1 VIGLVLAMACSDE
14 PPPPPPPPEV
24 QVVEVQAQDV
34 DLTREWVAQLLGQAD
49 IEIQARVRGFVE
61 KIHFEEGRRVKKD
74 QLLYSI
80 DQSELLQEV
89 TAAKANLA
97 AALTVRANAESDVR
111 RYRPLAEMKAVSV
124 RDLENAEAKHEASI
138 AQVEAAE
145 AKLELTRI
153 NLSYSEVRS
162 PMDGLIGITQA
173 KVGDYVGTFGNT
185 ILNTVSRI
193 DPIHARL
200 SITEREY
207 LRFARELTPEKIAAK
222 ADDQDRTLDLLLAD
236 GSMHPHKGRAV
247 TADRE
252 INADTGTLT
261 IEASFPNPEKL
272 LRPGQYAKV
281 RAVYETVEGALLVPQ
296 RAVQEMQGRYFL
308 WVIQDDQTADNV
320 RVTPGSRYKDQ
331 WIITEG
337 IAAGQRVVVE
347 GVQRVRAGMP
357 VSASP
362 YAPPVEAD

>member
-1 VIGLVLAMACSDE
+1 VAGLVLAGACNEE

-24 QVVEVQAQDV
+24 QVVEVKAEDV
-34 DLTREWVAQLLGQAD
+34 ELPREWVAELRGQAD

-74 QLLYSI
+74 QLLYTI

-89 TAAKANLA
+89 TAADANLA
-97 AALTVRANAESDVR
+97 AAKTLRANAESDVR

-124 RDLENAEAKHEASI
+124 RDLENAEAKYEASI

-145 AKLELTRI
+145 AQLELARI

-173 KVGDYVGTFGNT
+173 KVGDFVGTFGNSK
-185 ILNTVSRI
+185 LNTVSRI
-193 DPIHARL
+193 DPIHARF

-207 LRFARELTPEKIAAK
+207 LRFARELTPEEMAEKAA
-222 ADDQDRTLDLLLAD
+222 DQNQFLELLLAD
-236 GSMHPHKGRAV
+236 GSLFPHKGKAV

-261 IEASFPNPEKL
+261 LEASFPNPEEL

-296 RAVQEMQGRYFL
+296 RAMQEMQGSFFL
-308 WVIQDDQTADNV
+308 WVIKDDQTAENV
-320 RVTPGSRYKDQ
+320 PVTPGSRYKDQ
-331 WIITEG
+331 WIIAKG
-337 IAAGQRVVVE
+337 IEAGQRVVVE
-347 GVQRVRAGMP
+347 GLQRVRAGMT

-362 YAPPVEAD
+362 YQPPAEAN